1 MATIENFATVRYT
14 SGGVTET
21 KVSNL
26 AEIGLES
33 AVTLTKNTLGDTYT
47 EDSVLTYII
56 TVSNTSSAPINDI
69 TVADDLGSFEFGTR
83 ELTPLNYTPPALLLI
98 DGQDVSAQ
106 LTVDDTPEAS
116 VSFSFPTLAAGATAN
131 IIYNVT
137 VNEFAPLELGSS
149 ITNTAT
155 LESSSDCAEG
165 TASATVNVRESAN
178 VSVFKQM
185 SPNPVVCGDTVTYTI
200 RIYNYGNVAA
210 EDVELTDNFDPAPTN
225 ITVSRD
231 GVLLAA
237 TDYTYQNGTLT
248 VPAAGSTESVT
259 VPPATFNRDITTG
272 VVTVTP
278 GIIEYVITGTI

>member
-1 MATIENFATVRYT
+1 M
-14 SGGVTET
+14 
-21 KVSNL
+21 
-26 AEIGLES
+26 
-33 AVTLTKNTLGDTYT
+33 
-47 EDSVLTYII
+47 LTYII

-106 LTVDDTPEAS
+106 LTVDDTPEGS

-131 IIYNVT
+131 IIYNVS

-155 LESSSDCAEG
+155 LESSSDCADG

-259 VPPATFNRDITTG
+259 VPAATFNRDITTG